1 MIRPGQTVSAA
12 LLLVMASALP
22 AFAQSGVWKFAA
34 SGDSRNCGDVVMPA
48 IAASVRQSGAEFYWH
63 LGDLR
68 KISGV
73 DEDISHQPE
82 YLAKPLTKA
91 EYLDMAWDDFT
102 RNQIAAFG
110 DIPFYLGIGNHETV
124 PPKNHDA
131 FVARFSKQ
139 LDLPSLR
146 TQRLRD
152 DPTDL
157 QPKTYYHWIERG
169 VDFINMDNATKDQFD
184 SEQVG
189 WFEKTL
195 ERDASN
201 PQIHTLV
208 VGMHEALPESLSKNH
223 AMDESE
229 GGTESGLRVY
239 ADLLKARKKNHQE
252 VYVLASHSHYF
263 MDGTFNTSYW
273 RTHGGVLP
281 GWIIGTAGA
290 VRYKLPPEAGQAHA
304 AMTDVYGFLL
314 GTVDRKGRI
323 RFVFQRLAESDIP
336 ASLTSRYTPEF
347 VHWCFAENSE
357 AHAVK

>member
-102 RNQIAAFG
+102 RNQVAAFG
-110 DIPFYLGIGNHETV
+110 DIPFYLSIGNHENV
-124 PPKNHDA
+124 PPKHHDPHA
-131 FVARFSKQ
+131 ARFAKQ
-139 LDLPSLR
+139 LDLQSLR

-157 QPKTYYHWIERG
+157 QPKPYYHWIERG

-208 VGMHEALPESLSKNH
+208 VGMHEALTESLSKNH

-229 GGTESGLRVY
+229 GGTESGLRVS

-252 VYVLASHSHYF
+252 VY
-263 MDGTFNTSYW
+263 
-273 RTHGGVLP
+273 
-281 GWIIGTAGA
+281 
-290 VRYKLPPEAGQAHA
+290 
-304 AMTDVYGFLL
+304 
-314 GTVDRKGRI
+314 
-323 RFVFQRLAESDIP
+323 
-336 ASLTSRYTPEF
+336 
-347 VHWCFAENSE
+347 
-357 AHAVK
+357 